1 MISRSHKI
9 RLYPTKAQ
17 EDTLRQTVG
26 ASRYAYNWALA
37 EWGSWYAAY
46 KEGKRPDK
54 PSAYKLCGLWTQMK
68 PEWSS
73 LSGSVSQRR
82 AILDVGTAFTN
93 FWKSTTAYPIFKKRG
108 CCPDTFYVSNSH
120 GKLYRNFVAL
130 PVAGRVR
137 MAETLRYTGKIESYT
152 VSHYAG
158 RWYVSVAVEM
168 ENATTENASIVGID
182 VGMQKPAVASD
193 GLELVLSPKLPR
205 LHKRIRRLQRR
216 ISRKQKASNN
226 RRKALL
232 RKQRV
237 QDKINNLRADAIHK
251 FTSTVTKN
259 HGTVVIET
267 LNLKGMHR
275 GPIRNIRAGFQ
286 RSCMGEIHRQLRYKA
301 VRIIEAPRTFPSSQ
315 LCSCCGAR
323 QKLKITQRTYS
334 CPSCESTLDRDLN
347 AALNLK
353 KYVGMVSP
361 DSKPVEIVVHERGT
375 PSQVTVCETGSII

>member
-1 MISRSHKI
+1 MICRSHKI

-17 EDTLRQTVG
+17 EAILRQTVG

-37 EWGSWYAAY
+37 EWNSWYKGY
-46 KEGKRPDK
+46 QEGDRPDK
-54 PSAYKLCGLWTQMK
+54 PSAYKLCKAWTTEK
-68 PEWSS
+68 PEWA
-73 LSGSVSQRR
+73 LLTGSVSQRR
-82 AILDVGTAFTN
+82 AILNVGAAFTN
-93 FWKSTTAYPIFKKRG
+93 FWKHGKQYPKFKKKG
-108 CCPDTFYVSNSH
+108 SCLDSFYVSNTH
-120 GKLYRNFVAL
+120 GKLHGNRIAL
-130 PVAGRVR
+130 PVAGRIR
-137 MAETLRYTGKIESYT
+137 MAEAHRFSGKVEAFIVT
-152 VSHYAG
+152 HYAG
-158 RWYVSVAVEM
+158 KWHVSVVTDVVDARDV
-168 ENATTENASIVGID
+168 SDSVVGID
-182 VGMQKPAVASD
+182 VGMKIPAVASD
-193 GLELVLSPKLPR
+193 GLELTLSSKLPR

-216 ISRKQKASNN
+216 MDRKQKASNN

-237 QDKINNLRADAIHK
+237 QDKINNLRADATHK

-323 QKLKITQRTYS
+323 QKLNITQRTYS
-334 CPSCESTLDRDLN
+334 CPSCGSTLDRDLN

-361 DSKPVEIVVHERGT
+361 DSKPVEIVNHERGT
-375 PSQVTVCETGSII
+375 PPQVAVCETGSII

>member
-9 RLYPTKAQ
+9 RLYPNEAQ
-17 EDTLRQTVG
+17 EAILRQTVG
-26 ASRYAYNWALA
+26 AARFAYNWALE
-37 EWGSWYAAY
+37 EWGRWYQEF
-46 KEGKRPDK
+46 KEGKRTDK
-54 PSAYKLCGLWTQMK
+54 PSAYGLCKVWTTEK
-68 PEWSS
+68 PSWASEVGDVC
-73 LSGSVSQRR
+73 LRR
-82 AILDVGTAFTN
+82 AILNVGTAFTN
-93 FWKSTTAYPIFKKRG
+93 FWKKNAEHPKFKKRG
-108 CCPDTFYVSNSH
+108 NCRDTFYVSNTSS
-120 GKLYRNFVAL
+120 KLFGNRVSL
-130 PVAGRVR
+130 PKAGRVR
-137 MAETLRYTGKIESYT
+137 MAETLRLEGKIEGFI
-152 VSHYAG
+152 VSCYAG
-158 RWYVSVAVEM
+158 RWYVSVIMSVEDSRVD
-168 ENATTENASIVGID
+168 TDSVVGID
-182 VGMQKPAVASD
+182 VGMKIPAVASD
-193 GLELVLSPKLPR
+193 GLELTLSPKLPR

-216 ISRKQKASNN
+216 MDRKQKASNN

-237 QDKINNLRADAIHK
+237 QDKINNLRADATHK

-361 DSKPVEIVVHERGT
+361 DSKPVEIVNHERGT
-375 PSQVTVCETGSII
+375 PPQVAVCETGSII

>member
-1 MISRSHKI
+1 M
-9 RLYPTKAQ
+9 AQ
-17 EDTLRQTVG
+17 EAILRQTVG

-37 EWGSWYAAY
+37 TWGKWYKDY
-46 KEGKRPDK
+46 KDGLRPDK
-54 PSAYKLCGLWTQMK
+54 PSAYKLCAAWTKEK
-68 PEWSS
+68 PVWASET
-73 LSGSVSQRR
+73 GSVCQRH
-82 AILDVGTAFTN
+82 AILNVGAAYTN
-93 FWKSTTAYPIFKKRG
+93 FWKKNAKYPAFKKRG
-108 CCPDTFYVSNSH
+108 SCRDSFYVSNSH
-120 GKLYRNFVAL
+120 GKIFGNRVSI
-130 PVAGRVR
+130 PVVGRVR
-137 MAETLRYTGKIESYT
+137 LAETLRHTGKIESYT
-152 VSHYAG
+152 VSRYAG
-158 RWYVSVAVEM
+158 HWYVSVSVET
-168 ENATTENASIVGID
+168 ALAQPDAASVVGID
-182 VGMQKPAVASD
+182 VGMKIPAVASD
-193 GLELVLSPKLPR
+193 GLELTLSPKLPR

-216 ISRKQKASNN
+216 MDQKQKASNN

-301 VRIIEAPRTFPSSQ
+301 VRIVEAPRTFPSSQ

-361 DSKPVEIVVHERGT
+361 DSKPVEIVNHERDT
-375 PSQVTVCETGSII
+375 PPQVAVYETGSII

>member
-1 MISRSHKI
+1 MICRSHKI
-9 RLYPTKAQ
+9 RLYPNKAQ
-17 EDTLRQTVG
+17 EAILRRTVG
-26 ASRYAYNWALA
+26 TARFAYNWALA
-37 EWGSWYAAY
+37 EWRGWYSDY
-46 KEGKRPDK
+46 KDGKCADK
-54 PSAYKLCGLWTQMK
+54 PSAYKLCARWTSDK
-68 PEWSS
+68 PEWAEAT
-73 LSGSVSQRR
+73 GSVTQRR
-82 AILDVGTAFTN
+82 AIIAVGVAFTN
-93 FWKSTTAYPIFKKRG
+93 FWKRGAGHPVFKKKGSCR
-108 CCPDTFYVSNSH
+108 DSFSVSNSH
-120 GKLYRNFVAL
+120 AKLLGNRVSL
-130 PVAGRVR
+130 PVVGRVR
-137 MAETLRYTGKIESYT
+137 MAETPRYSGKIESYA

-158 RWYVSVAVEM
+158 RWYVSVSVEA
-168 ENATTENASIVGID
+168 ENTATENESVVGID
-182 VGMQKPAVASD
+182 VGMKIPAVASD
-193 GLELVLSPKLPR
+193 GLELTLSPKLPR

-216 ISRKQKASNN
+216 ISKKQKVSNN

-334 CPSCESTLDRDLN
+334 CPSCGSTLDRDLN

-361 DSKPVEIVVHERGT
+361 DSKPVEIVNHERGNS
-375 PSQVTVCETGSII
+375 SQVAVYETGSII